1 MSCFVAAV
9 ACRPFAGGATTLLHV
24 SPAGTRVERWQLCL
38 PSESGGEQKARRHDA
53 CSKWFA
59 DERGRDDEI
68 GEEPPRERT
77 GKQDSRAATRR
88 VSQETE
94 RQSLRCSRSREKMEP
109 ERVKRAKTKGDF
121 QTQTASPA
129 ASGEN
134 ESVDGGRDTCTD
146 APEDDRQRMGPAD
159 DLVARDCS
167 SPPPRKGTEEYI
179 ANCGVPACQE
189 GQGAPRLPGLFSC
202 VVKTY
207 HKLDE
212 EIFVPFSS
220 WPIKRRDVIQRLL
233 EIHRCARHP
242 HVAQLLAVGLWRSR
256 DSASSSKVDSN
267 FLPPSERLHAP
278 LTRTI
283 SSDASPVSSSSLSDW
298 PLASIALAFEDG
310 GVPLAQKVRDLPST
324 SPRGLKGPDDSVGIS
339 SDENG
344 EKGRM
349 QMCASSASFSPPAGD
364 DVSMVYC
371 VPVRGVRTAGDSEAA
386 SLNAGCET
394 PPEGTT
400 YVLLEET
407 GREVLKQ
414 LVSALMSLHARNIFH
429 LDVKPSNVVVAPP
442 FSASLVRRVYL
453 HSTADSAPKKRQMRG
468 QPRRHPKK
476 SKGGELHAYA
486 ELMLDDLDGEGE
498 DGADIGGR
506 GTAEAERSP
515 EETERAS
522 ELEEQ
527 GSDIQRRAGH
537 FRCLLVDFDSAQR
550 GVNGTTC
557 VYPGGTSR
565 AFIPPEEFSAVPSVL
580 PADPAPMPWLP
591 TKDFDQTEMER
602 KRVCSQKDSSGISA
616 LDGPLSLLDGE
627 KKDVWALGCL
637 LAILLTGRHPFL
649 RPAGRHGIWNP
660 ASEQFLAFCSAHERS
675 EAEVQTGNA
684 CEEKLNPG
692 EELQTNAATSP
703 DEPSGLSRPAGR
715 EDKEQGDPN
724 VPVCQS
730 RSSGEVEG
738 NVYFSDMEYCLAL
751 VSGAQPQ
758 MDFRGLPQ
766 LSPEAKD
773 LLRGMLAS
781 NPAQRLSLEAVRGHP
796 WLTGNSLRFRRCF
809 DTSEAS

>member
-1 MSCFVAAV
+1 MRCFVAAV
-9 ACRPFAGGATTLLHV
+9 ACSFAGGTTSLLYM
-24 SPAGTRVERWQLCL
+24 SPAGTRVERWQVCL
-38 PSESGGEQKARRHDA
+38 PSESGGEQKAGRADA
-53 CSKWFA
+53 CNKWFA
-59 DERGRDDEI
+59 EERGRDDEI
-68 GEEPPRERT
+68 GEEPPRERS
-77 GKQDSRAATRR
+77 GKQDSRAVKRR
-88 VSQETE
+88 VSQEAE
-94 RQSLRCSRSREKMEP
+94 RQSLHCGKSRENVEP
-109 ERVKRAKTKGDF
+109 ESIKKLKTKGDF
-121 QTQTASPA
+121 QTQYAPLA

-134 ESVDGGRDTCTD
+134 ESVDGRSVTCKD
-146 APEDDRQRMGPAD
+146 GPEKDRRITGPVD

-179 ANCGVPACQE
+179 TNCGVPACQE
-189 GQGAPRLPGLFSC
+189 GLGAPPLTGLSSC

-220 WPIKRRDVIQRLL
+220 WPMKRRDVIQRLL

-256 DSASSSKVDSN
+256 NSASSSKVDST
-267 FLPPSERLHAP
+267 FLTPSERLHAP
-278 LTRTI
+278 LTRTL
-283 SSDASPVSSSSLSDW
+283 SSGTPSVSSSSLSDW
-298 PLASIALAFEDG
+298 PLASISLAFEDG

-324 SPRGLKGPDDSVGIS
+324 APGGLKGTDDSVGIS
-339 SDENG
+339 SDKNG
-344 EKGRM
+344 EKERM

-371 VPVRGVRTAGDSEAA
+371 VPVRGVRTARDSEAD
-386 SLNAGCET
+386 SLNAECET

-414 LVSALMSLHARNIFH
+414 LVTALMSLHANNIFH

-442 FSASLVRRVYL
+442 FSTSLVRRVYL
-453 HSTADSAPKKRQMRG
+453 HSTADSAPKKRQTRG

-476 SKGGELHAYA
+476 SKGGELHASA
-486 ELMLDDLDGEGE
+486 ELMLDDVDGEGE
-498 DGADIGGR
+498 DEADIR
-506 GTAEAERSP
+506 GNATAEAERSR
-515 EETERAS
+515 EETERTT
-522 ELEEQ
+522 EPEEQ
-527 GSDIQRRAGH
+527 GSNIKRRAGH

-550 GVNGTTC
+550 GVKGTTC

-580 PADPAPMPWLP
+580 PAGPAPMQWPS
-591 TKDFDQTEMER
+591 TKDLDKTDLQR
-602 KRVCSQKDSSGISA
+602 KGVCSLKDSSGMSA

-649 RPAGRHGIWNP
+649 RPAERRGSWNS
-660 ASEQFLAFCSAHERS
+660 ASEQFLAFCSAHETS
-675 EAEVQTGNA
+675 EAEARTGNA
-684 CEEKLNPG
+684 CEEKLNSG
-692 EELQTNAATSP
+692 EKLQTNAAKSP
-703 DEPSGLSRPAGR
+703 DEPSGLSRPVGR
-715 EDKEQGDPN
+715 EGKEKPDPD
-724 VPVCQS
+724 VPVFQS

-766 LSPEAKD
+766 LSREAKD

-809 DTSEAS
+809 DTSEVS